1 MSKILILFS
10 SSFIFSIV
18 FANQESI
25 GSQIPIKLDTNC
37 ELLVTNDNDLRSCL
51 KDMVKEWST
60 YDKSLK
66 DKYECCFNW
75 EIIDCQEVSVRK
87 LCNDS
92 HVDDFRLRKSQWIQE
107 LETQNCDDFKY
118 GQTYCRF
125 PVWIISVIAVAF
137 MIVFI
142 ILCIAICL
150 VLMRK
155 RAK

>member
-1 MSKILILFS
+1 MSKILTLFS

-18 FANQESI
+18 FANQELI
-25 GSQIPIKLDTNC
+25 DNQIPIKLDINC
-37 ELLVTNDNDLRSCL
+37 KSLVTNDNDLRSCL

-66 DKYECCFNW
+66 NKYECCFNW
-75 EIIDCQEVSVRK
+75 EIVDCQEVSVRQ
-87 LCNDS
+87 LCNSS
-92 HVDDFRLRKSQWIQE
+92 HVDDFRLKKSQWIE
-107 LETQNCDDFKY
+107 ALETQRCNGYKY

-142 ILCIAICL
+142 VLCIVICL